1 MLAAAAASWAGLAL
15 LWAAGG
21 CAGDAA
27 AGYRRKVSLEYNPG
41 RASSGVNLLHTRAVG
56 INDTLHYVWST
67 IGVPTVL
74 LVYTASDNSSLR
86 VNWTRL
92 LSSSPAGAIRI
103 EPAESVLYSTAV
115 VFPRLWEYDGSNT
128 SDLSLVKAWQIYPSY
143 NLANF
148 IWASLDGR
156 LNKTALS
163 ADFQGSGRE
172 GTFGN
177 GSISFKVTAYEEDN
191 RDGLLPRLLHSANT
205 SKVEFAME
213 GVAPRGNHSHFALE
227 ILAVEEG
234 SRRKQLQSARS
245 IDDEYTPTIFEMAQL
260 ISEPHNHSWGSSFL
274 QWKTAAYSSKKP
286 HREDTVHCQYYPLQM
301 VRNLGPEF
309 RILQAY
315 FGEDVE
321 RRCSLSAL
329 NISFGSE
336 DNEAYKVKGYLSWSA
351 LVGFGEPPREGFS
364 LLVIGILAV
373 ALGTPAVLLIVGS
386 LAVLTKQQKTSS
398 EYEPIN

>member
-1 MLAAAAASWAGLAL
+1 MLAAAAAAAAASWAGLAL

-21 CAGDAA
+21 CAGEAA
-27 AGYRRKVSLEYNPG
+27 AGGYRRRVSLEYNPG
-41 RASSGVNLLHTRAVG
+41 WASSGVNLLHTRAVG
-56 INDTLHYVWST
+56 VNDTLHYIWST

-103 EPAESVLYSTAV
+103 EPADSVLYSTAV
-115 VFPRLWEYDGSNT
+115 VFPRLWEYDGSDT
-128 SDLSLVKAWQIYPSY
+128 SNLSLVKAWQIYPSY

-148 IWASLDGR
+148 TWASLDGR
-156 LNKTALS
+156 LNETALS
-163 ADFQGSGRE
+163 ADFQGSGPE
-172 GTFGN
+172 GAFGN
-177 GSISFKVTAYEEDN
+177 GSVSFKVTAYESDN
-191 RDGLLPRLLHSANT
+191 RDGPLPRLLHSANS
-205 SKVEFAME
+205 SKVEFTME
-213 GVAPRGNHSHFALE
+213 RVAPRGNHSRFALE

-234 SRRKQLQSARS
+234 SRGKQLQSARS

-274 QWKTAAYSSKKP
+274 QWKTAAYSSKTP
-286 HREDTVHCQYYPLQM
+286 HREDTVHCQYYPLQT
-301 VRNLGPEF
+301 VRNLSSEF

-329 NISFGSE
+329 NISFGGE
-336 DNEAYKVKGYLSWSA
+336 DNEAYKEKGYLSW
-351 LVGFGEPPREGFS
+351 
-364 LLVIGILAV
+364 
-373 ALGTPAVLLIVGS
+373 
-386 LAVLTKQQKTSS
+386 
-398 EYEPIN
+398 